1 MPKFRNPAEVYDEA
15 RVLAGESDPFNPKQ
29 PSKPKVKKPHPDCKT
44 PEVCVAQNRCRKTG
58 RALVGGKVSK

>member
-29 PSKPKVKKPHPDCKT
+29 PKKKKKKCDTGMCGTQSPK
-44 PEVCVAQNRCRKTG
+44 
-58 RALVGGKVSK
+58 GKIRDYK